1 MNIDFK
7 KAFTCPTH
15 GNSPKWIVSD
25 GKNVGPLKRR
35 VDHLTELDHEQ
46 SDERILTQSTKS
58 ADRVFLNSKKERLLV
73 CQLVTGEV
81 SMNDFVEISEMSSD
95 NGLLIIDLVR
105 HILEIFPDE
114 MPQFY
119 KKFIANISKL
129 TSVRGLLQVLTTEPL
144 QYLEDFCRQTLNL
157 HLHTSQQQ
165 LKSVTSNLPALWPD
179 LDAMCNSENSQYLPR
194 AVSIIILKLLKI
206 R

>member
-1 MNIDFK
+1 
-7 KAFTCPTH
+7 
-15 GNSPKWIVSD
+15 
-25 GKNVGPLKRR
+25 
-35 VDHLTELDHEQ
+35 
-46 SDERILTQSTKS
+46 
-58 ADRVFLNSKKERLLV
+58 
-73 CQLVTGEV
+73 
-81 SMNDFVEISEMSSD
+81 MNDFVEISEMSSD

-129 TSVRGLLQVLTTEPL
+129 TSVRGLLQVLTPEPL

-157 HLHTSQQQ
+157 HLHISQQQ

-179 LDAMCNSENSQYLPR
+179 
-194 AVSIIILKLLKI
+194 
-206 R
+206 